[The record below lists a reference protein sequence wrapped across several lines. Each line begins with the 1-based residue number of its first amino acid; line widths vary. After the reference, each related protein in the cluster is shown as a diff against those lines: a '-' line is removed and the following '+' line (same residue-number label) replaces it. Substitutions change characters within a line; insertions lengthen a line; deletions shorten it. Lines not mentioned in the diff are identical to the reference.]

1 MSIPGEDTAKDREGK
16 READIE
22 GKGEE
27 DIEGKGEGDI
37 EGRREGDPRNDLKM
51 NPKDVALLLYWAMM
65 LPDGEVFPQPD
76 QPKYTSADYTRMACH
91 ILFCCKRCGTCCTT
105 GDPIRLRPED
115 AVQLAKHLKI
125 PLNKALKKYTV
136 PDPRRAEV
144 LNFKHI
150 LPCKFYDKRAEG
162 CKIYSARPWSCRI
175 FPFLGVYGSSRQV
188 VVNPSCPGSVET
200 MTALTEAMEEVRR
213 EQQGYSPSREE
224 IRRSKERLRSAL
236 ESI

>member
-22 GKGEE
+22 GRG
-27 DIEGKGEGDI
+27 
-37 EGRREGDPRNDLKM
+37 EGDPRNDLKM

-162 CKIYSARPWSCRI
+162 CKI
-175 FPFLGVYGSSRQV
+175 PFLGVYGSSRQV